1 MSLFRKHSLV
11 YNSVVC
17 STVLKYFKVPKLKKQ
32 KEGCRELIDS
42 WINFWSFFSKTAH
55 YVALL
60 CAAQALVLARHVD
73 VGGGEVPELW
83 KQPWFA
89 GTGL

>member
-1 MSLFRKHSLV
+1 MTETVLHPRSHQGAITHK
-11 YNSVVC
+11 VC
-17 STVLKYFKVPKLKKQ
+17 SCTAQ
-32 KEGCRELIDS
+32 
-42 WINFWSFFSKTAH
+42 WSLTNSQFLNARMAH
-55 YVALL
+55 YCLFWLFFGSKAHCIALL

-89 GTGL
+89 DTRL